1 MDKLPLISTPLSE
14 AWPSWLML
22 GLLLCM
28 VMAEVLQPETL
39 RMSFRTTFSHME
51 RIYGDS
57 AVNFWGAVLLTVF
70 KADIIALTLYLAF
83 YQQGEFSILTYGLIV
98 LMVIAFVAVKSF
110 CTWLL
115 SYTFDLRSN
124 TAMYLP
130 QYSKLWTALSVI
142 LYPIALIMMNVGQ
155 HGSFQW
161 ILVVIA
167 VLFGIDVLVK
177 LVQHYY
183 TGLRSLGYIVLY
195 AVTLEFIPAA
205 AMVLGVKII
214 A

>member
-110 CTWLL
+110 CTSLT
-115 SYTFDLRSN
+115 STSMPKS
-124 TAMYLP
+124 TAI
-130 QYSKLWTALSVI
+130 TTRI
-142 LYPIALIMMNVGQ
+142 
-155 HGSFQW
+155 H
-161 ILVVIA
+161 
-167 VLFGIDVLVK
+167 
-177 LVQHYY
+177 
-183 TGLRSLGYIVLY
+183 
-195 AVTLEFIPAA
+195 
-205 AMVLGVKII
+205 
-214 A
+214 